1 MKKLDMRPKLKTAE
15 INLMPNSTKN
25 SDLKETVIDNSSLYN
40 YYTGGIW
47 DDFETEVVWEK
58 PGEEEEIEMSSDPVD
73 IIIDTYDE
81 KDKGIFED
89 LEKWKEDEYLRES
102 GSGSDSVVLEESKPP
117 YKREVD
123 YEVKYQSI
131 REKYIT
137 MESSE
142 VTSMVKN
149 AVDSIR
155 KSSERISEQK
165 IIKKI
170 EPQSL

>member
-1 MKKLDMRPKLKTAE
+1 
-15 INLMPNSTKN
+15 
-25 SDLKETVIDNSSLYN
+25 
-40 YYTGGIW
+40 
-47 DDFETEVVWEK
+47 
-58 PGEEEEIEMSSDPVD
+58 MSSDPVD